1 MSQPSYASRWP
12 SGNATSSSG
21 VMAGPR
27 LSITSSTTTAVCR
40 ARLDRPRATAL
51 PGLRAEGEDVPPDGG
66 STLLV
71 PRTSCTARHLA
82 RQTVRTAISAYA
94 GLVATMRTPGDN
106 GRLRL
111 PAGAAVNAVEAAAIG
126 VTLQLIC
133 ANCACSDPA
142 VATCAT
148 PSSDQPSPTQTPASP
163 QLAAAA
169 TQLRGEFP
177 NGPTATLRA
186 SRMHNFTTGP
196 TLSSTPF
203 PGGKPT

>member
-51 PGLRAEGEDVPPDGG
+51 RALRAEREDVPPDEG

-71 PRTSCTARHLA
+71 PLQANLPRGRH
-82 RQTVRTAISAYA
+82 VR
-94 GLVATMRTPGDN
+94 PGTW
-106 GRLRL
+106 
-111 PAGAAVNAVEAAAIG
+111 PVEAAAIG

-133 ANCACSDPA
+133 ANCTSDPA

-148 PSSDQPSPTQTPASP
+148 PPPSSDQPAPVQPHP
-163 QLAAAA
+163 H
-169 TQLRGEFP
+169 R
-177 NGPTATLRA
+177 RH
-186 SRMHNFTTGP
+186 SRP
-196 TLSSTPF
+196 
-203 PGGKPT
+203 